1 MRESIMLKTM
11 TDIGGLRLPMY
22 VTTATTNPLAIA
34 GALSITSSIHMGK
47 GQKQAGL
54 TQSQE
59 RMYHTERFNRHLQ
72 MDKRIHNFHGF
83 YVYFTQQT
91 NLHEFLPNIYI
102 KSTKRYLFYKRLTLE
117 SPILL
122 MCKTVPS
129 LICNTDDGEEKAF
142 KYFTKNFSNSFQK
155 RQSENYFEE
164 YLNLCVKLIDSDRYK
179 VNKPKHSLAP
189 KAVNNC
195 TANKTRR
202 EQTKNPASKAMTKTI
217 RIIYGKTDKQKPVSK
232 QAAPINLSQPQ
243 QRTSLRRE

>member
-72 MDKRIHNFHGF
+72 MDKQLPRFLCILYPTNQFARI
-83 YVYFTQQT
+83 FT
-91 NLHEFLPNIYI
+91 
-102 KSTKRYLFYKRLTLE
+102 KYLYKIDKTIF
-117 SPILL
+117 ILL

-164 YLNLCVKLIDSDRYK
+164 YLNLCVKLIESDRYK

-217 RIIYGKTDKQKPVSK
+217 RIIDGKTDKQKPVSK

-243 QRTSLRRE
+243 QRTTLRRE